1 MPLTVVVVVGD
12 HDSCYVLVGIGT
24 LFPEVSSV
32 SDSLFPLPRHDH
44 VLGSVDKIT
53 TTKREC
59 CPGHD
64 HEHGFCLNL
73 VPVSHDLIRA

>member
-1 MPLTVVVVVGD
+1 LKPLTDTQAIMPLTVVVVVGD

-44 VLGSVDKIT
+44 
-53 TTKREC
+53 
-59 CPGHD
+59 
-64 HEHGFCLNL
+64 EHGFCLNL